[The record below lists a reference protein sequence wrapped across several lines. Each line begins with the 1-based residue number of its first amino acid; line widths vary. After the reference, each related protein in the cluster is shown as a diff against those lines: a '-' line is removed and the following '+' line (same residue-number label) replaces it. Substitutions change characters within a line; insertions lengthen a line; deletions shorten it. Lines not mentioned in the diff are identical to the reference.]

1 MNLEIKI
8 TKREIKVGMALILV
22 SALMVFAVKSALY
35 FELQYENSLFVRE
48 EILKSDVSK
57 EINPFDELS
66 LSSKSFFVW
75 DMRDNR
81 KLGGLNEEMQFPLAS
96 LTKLM
101 TVLVASELST
111 PDTIVKVK
119 DSDLMAEGD
128 SGLIAG
134 EKWHFI
140 EMINFVLLTSSND
153 GAQALA
159 SVISAFDSN
168 LNNKSERELFVDK
181 MNEKVKKLGLK
192 QTFFLN
198 ETGLDIN
205 STMSGAYGS
214 AKDVAILVD
223 NIMQDYPELLNMSS
237 YKQAEVNSNFLTH
250 RIDNTNVNVEELPG
264 VVASKTGF
272 TDLAGGNLMV
282 VFDAGINHKI
292 VVSVLGSTKEERFTD
307 VNRLV
312 WASLEKIFNE
322 NQKI

>member
-1 MNLEIKI
+1 MNLEIKV

-22 SALMVFAVKSALY
+22 SALMLFAVKSALY

-48 EILKSDVSK
+48 EIFRLDVPK
-57 EINPFDELS
+57 GVDPFDELS

-75 DMRDNR
+75 DMRDNK

-111 PDTIVKVK
+111 SDTIVKIK
-119 DSDLMAEGD
+119 DSDLTAEGD
-128 SGLIAG
+128 NGLVVG
-134 EKWHFI
+134 EEWNFTDI
-140 EMINFVLLTSSND
+140 IDFVLLTSSND

-159 SVISAFDSN
+159 SVISAFDYG
-168 LNNKSERELFVDK
+168 LNNKDERELFVDK
-181 MNEKVKKLGLK
+181 MNEKVEKLGLK

-205 STMSGAYGS
+205 GAVSGAYGS
-214 AKDVAILVD
+214 AKDIAILVD
-223 NIMQDYPELLNMSS
+223 NIMQDYPELLNVSS
-237 YKQAEVNSNFLTH
+237 HKQVEINSDFLTH
-250 RIDNTNVNVEELPG
+250 RVDNTNPSVEELPG

-292 VVSVLGSTKEERFTD
+292 VVAVLGSTKEERFTD
-307 VNRLV
+307 VDRLV

-322 NQKI
+322 NQKR